1 MRWGEV
7 RYFGLAL
14 GLAFGIVLLSL
25 PAQAQG
31 FKRTMLQTSTF
42 PGGQYVTALYVVDI
56 DAGAAVPPHTHPGL
70 ETLYIL
76 EGELDLS
83 VEGQP
88 NRHLR
93 SGDSVQIPA
102 ETTHSAAPAGKA
114 IKLLV
119 TYVVEKDK
127 PLATI
132 IPKK

>member
-1 MRWGEV
+1 MRRGEMT
-7 RYFGLAL
+7 FCGLAV

-42 PGGQYVTALYVVDI
+42 PGSQYMTALYVVDI

-76 EGELDLS
+76 EGEMDLS

-88 NRHLR
+88 DRHLKA
-93 SGDSVQIPA
+93 GDSAQIPA
-102 ETTHSAAPAGKA
+102 GTTHSAAPAGKA
-114 IKLLV
+114 IKVLA